1 MRRAVGHDRVS
12 GDEQNRTVPRAAAR
26 VGTVAHAVAR
36 VAHTGAAGQAH
47 LVAWTAVTRKVAA
60 LSAI

>member
-1 MRRAVGHDRVS
+1 MRRAVGH
-12 GDEQNRTVPRAAAR
+12 EQNRTVPRAAAR